1 MARAA
6 ATDPYLNFRF
16 HVSDPAGGNLDP
28 VAGFTSVA
36 TPEISI
42 EPAPYREGVMR
53 WTQKYPGVQ
62 SVSELQLS
70 KGTVR
75 RESDFFSWV
84 LRVINGGVASYRTD
98 LQIAEFHITDAFGI
112 NGAPSRLMRV
122 REAWPGATKPMADKD
137 ASGSEVA
144 MQSLTIQ
151 LEEIEIEIIPSPV

>member
-28 VAGFTSVA
+28 VAGFTNVS

-62 SVSELQLS
+62 SVGEIQLT

-84 LRVINGGVASYRTD
+84 LRVINGGVTEYRTD
-98 LQIAEFHITDAFGI
+98 LMIMEFHITDEFGI
-112 NGAPSRLMRV
+112 KGAPSRIMRA
-122 REAWPGATKPMADKD
+122 RECWPQATKPMADKD

-144 MQSLTIQ
+144 LQTLTISV
-151 LEEIEIEIIPSPV
+151 EEVEIEIVPAAA